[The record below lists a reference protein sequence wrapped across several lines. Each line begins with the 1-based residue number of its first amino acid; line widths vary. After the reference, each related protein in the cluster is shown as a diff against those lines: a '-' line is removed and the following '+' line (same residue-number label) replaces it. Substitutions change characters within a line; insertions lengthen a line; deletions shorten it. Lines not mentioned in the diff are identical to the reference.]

1 MILRPSFVCLALSLS
16 LLALSAVL
24 PAQTSDRTVSGLA
37 VTPGPAG
44 ESFSVPGAIMTLSPV
59 SDESPEAEHPTAESD
74 QLGVFRFRDVADGCY
89 LISGASEGMSGA
101 SELFC
106 LPWEGDSLQITVEM
120 QVDAVVEEI
129 EVTADVIEIDP
140 TETSSRGSLGEATLD
155 NVPKRNRSYDDAM
168 PLIPGVLRGP
178 SGEINMNGARASQ
191 GGAQLNG
198 VDVTDPVVRT
208 AQLSLPIDTVSN
220 VQVLSSPYDA
230 QFGGFAGAVSMVE
243 TKPSNFNEMKITVQ
257 NFTPRARKRG
267 GRIIGI
273 ESSTPRATITG
284 PIKKGKLAFLHST
297 EYQFVRA
304 QQEDA
309 NLPVLER
316 DTEREALS
324 IFTQLDA
331 HHTDQNRSTATLLIF
346 PEKLNFFGLNTFVPQ
361 QSVPDLRRRGRL
373 FSLRNTQEFS
383 GGAVLQSNLSM
394 QWLESDVRPNSL
406 APSRIGIERAS
417 GGFFNRQSRKA
428 MRPRWTEQ
436 YNFRPLERLGSHQL
450 KAGFEVGT
458 ENYDGTQI
466 FSPVSWLGLADNP
479 VIEMDFTEPAIV
491 DSRKTDFGVFVQDKW
506 SLSPSFIVDIGA
518 RVERDSIA
526 SQLNPSYRIGFAYSL
541 GGSSRTVLRG
551 GSGLFYDRISLFVP
565 TFTSLPLRTYRR
577 FSPLGA
583 LLSERQFAH
592 RITGP
597 LKNPK
602 SYGWSLQVDRE
613 VFSNLFVRL
622 GYQQRRTR
630 RNLLIERE
638 QGVLSPDGGLADYLT
653 LNNTGQDSYREY
665 QATVRY
671 RVGGNNH
678 FTGSYIRSSSVGD
691 LNDIGSLFGPTPLSL
706 IRGNERAPLAFD
718 APHRFLLWA
727 DIDLPKDFRAAPILE
742 LRQGFPYSHVDESRN
757 FVGAR
762 NRAGRFPMFQTLDI
776 QITKRF
782 TFPVGD
788 KRPVI
793 RAGIRFF
800 NILNQ
805 FNPVDI
811 QNNLA
816 SPAFGTFYRGVDRK
830 IRAVFEIG
838 N

>member
-1 MILRPSFVCLALSLS
+1 MIVRQSFVCLALSVS
-16 LLALSAVL
+16 LLGLSSGL
-24 PAQTSDRTVSGLA
+24 RAQTTDRTVSGLA
-37 VTPGPAG
+37 VTPGAEG
-44 ESFSVPGAIMTLSPV
+44 ESFSVPGAIMTLSSV
-59 SDESPEAEHPTAESD
+59 SDDTPEAEHPTAETD

-101 SELFC
+101 SDLFC
-106 LPWEGDSLQITVEM
+106 LPWEGDPLQISVEM
-120 QVDAVVEEI
+120 LVEAVVEAI
-129 EVTADVIEIDP
+129 DVTADVIEID
-140 TETSSRGSLGEATLD
+140 TSETSSKGSLGEATLD

-208 AQLSLPIDTVSN
+208 AQLSLPIDAVSN

-267 GRIIGI
+267 GRIVGI

-309 NLPVLER
+309 NLPFLER

-331 HHTDQNRSTATLLIF
+331 QHTDQNRSTATLLIF
-346 PEKLNFFGLNTFVPQ
+346 PEKLNFFGLNTFTPQ
-361 QSVPDLRRRGRL
+361 QSVPDLRRRGQL
-373 FSLRNTQEFS
+373 FSLRNTQEFN
-383 GGAVLQSNLSM
+383 GGAVLQSNLST

-406 APSRIGIERAS
+406 LPSRIGIERAS

-428 MRPRWTEQ
+428 LRPRWTEQ
-436 YNFRPLERLGSHQL
+436 YNFRPLERFGSHQV

-458 ENYDGTQI
+458 ENYDGTQT
-466 FSPVSWLGLADNP
+466 FNSVSWLGLGDRP
-479 VIEMDFTEPAIV
+479 VIEMDFTDPAIV
-491 DSRKTDFGVFVQDKW
+491 DSRKTDFGAFAQDKW
-506 SLSPSFIVDIGA
+506 AITPSFIVDMGF

-526 SQLNPSYRIGFAYSL
+526 SQLNPSYRIGFAYSF

-577 FSPLGA
+577 FTPIGA

-592 RITGP
+592 RIAGP

-630 RNLLIERE
+630 RNLLIEPE
-638 QGVLSPDGGLADYLT
+638 QDVLGPSGGLADYLT
-653 LNNTGQDSYREY
+653 LSNDGQDSYREY
-665 QATVRY
+665 QMTVRY

-678 FTGSYIRSSSVGD
+678 LTASYIRSSSVGD
-691 LNDIGSLFGPTPLSL
+691 LNDVGSLFGSTPLSL
-706 IRGNERAPLAFD
+706 IQVNERAPLAFD
-718 APHRFLLWA
+718 APNRLLLWA

-742 LRQGFPYSHVDESRN
+742 LRQGFPYSHLDEARN

-776 QITKRF
+776 QITKKF
-782 TFPVGD
+782 KFPVGD

-805 FNPVDI
+805 FNPVDV
-811 QNNLA
+811 QNNLS